1 MRNKTEKTLLLLLKF
16 ITIGFI
22 TGLGILAI
30 INEIQKT
37 L

>member
-1 MRNKTEKTLLLLLKF
+1 MRNKTEKALLVLKF
-16 ITIGFI
+16 ITISFI
-22 TGLGILAI
+22 VFLSILAI

>member
-1 MRNKTEKTLLLLLKF
+1 MRNKTEKTLLVLKF
-16 ITIGFI
+16 ITIAFI
-22 TGLGILAI
+22 SFLVTLSI

>member
-1 MRNKTEKTLLLLLKF
+1 MRNKTEKTLLLVLKF
-16 ITIGFI
+16 ITISFI
-22 TGLGILAI
+22 VFLGILTI

>member
-1 MRNKTEKTLLLLLKF
+1 MRNKTEKTLLVLKF

-22 TGLGILAI
+22 AFLGTLAI
-30 INEIQKT
+30 INEIQKI

>member
-1 MRNKTEKTLLLLLKF
+1 MKNKTEKALLLLKF

>member
-1 MRNKTEKTLLLLLKF
+1 MGNKTEKTLLVLKF
-16 ITIGFI
+16 ITISFI
-22 TGLGILAI
+22 VFLGILAI